1 MSHATTGERGEPA
14 AVPTVNALSIDV
26 EEYFHVSAFADRIH
40 PSSWDQYPSRIESA
54 TDKVLELLSERNT
67 RATFFLLGWVAE
79 RHPTMVRAIAAAGHE
94 IASHGYRHT
103 RVHQQTPAEFRLDV
117 KRTKDVLE
125 DIAGVPVLGY
135 RAASFSID
143 ERSPWAFDIL
153 EDAGYRYSSSC
164 YPIRHDHYGS
174 PDAPRFPSTAGASGT
189 LLEIPISTVRL
200 LGRNLPCG
208 GGGYFRLTPYAMS
221 RWALRQVNGRDA
233 RSCVFYF
240 HTWEVDPGQPRISGV
255 RLKSRARHYLNLG
268 RMEAR
273 LRRLLL
279 DFRWDRI
286 DAVFLGDEHG
296 GAKATGTW
304 ATSA

>member
-1 MSHATTGERGEPA
+1 MTGAPERSWEESTTGA
-14 AVPTVNALSIDV
+14 SVNALSIDV
-26 EEYFHVSAFADRIH
+26 EEYFHVSAFADQID
-40 PSSWDQYPSRIESA
+40 PAGWEDYPSRIEAA
-54 TDKVLELLSERNT
+54 TDKVLGLLSERNA
-67 RATFFLLGWVAE
+67 RATFFVLGWVAE
-79 RHPTMVRAIAAAGHE
+79 RHPGMVRAIATAGHE
-94 IASHGYRHT
+94 IASHGYRHI
-103 RVHQQTPAEFRLDV
+103 RVHQQTAAEFRLDAS
-117 KRTKDVLE
+117 RTKTVLE

-143 ERSPWAFDIL
+143 ERTPWAFDML
-153 EDAGYRYSSSC
+153 ADAGYRYSSSC
-164 YPIRHDHYGS
+164 YPIRHDHYGL
-174 PDAPRFPSTAGASGT
+174 PDAPRFPYPTGESGT
-189 LLEIPISTVRL
+189 LLEIPVGTVRL

-208 GGGYFRLTPYAMS
+208 GGGYFRLAPYAVS
-221 RWALRQVNGRDA
+221 RWALRRVNEQDA

-240 HTWEVDPGQPRISGV
+240 HTWEIDPEQPRISGA

-286 DAVFLGDEHG
+286 DALFLADEHR

-304 ATSA
+304 PTSA